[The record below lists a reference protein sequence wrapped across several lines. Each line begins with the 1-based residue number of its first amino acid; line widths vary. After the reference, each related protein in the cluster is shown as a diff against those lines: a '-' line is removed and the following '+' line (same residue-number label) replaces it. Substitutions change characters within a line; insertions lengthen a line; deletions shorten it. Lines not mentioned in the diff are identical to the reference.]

1 VCRDHGSLGLGYNK
15 HMPQLPAARDGET
28 LSIKGRDVAF
38 SFFPVRFRDR
48 GWTLSDTVFA
58 VSPWAVMQ
66 GEIDSRLD
74 GEAHEESTA
83 FLNQSRDF
91 YVTASERLSANPLL
105 FYYAFLNLGK
115 ALLRVRGLDASLD
128 HAHHG
133 LGVRNLSE
141 AGSTPEVAAV
151 RVRED
156 EDKVYVFPELFGLI
170 EDQRFR
176 NGHELPVDDLLSQVV
191 VGHRQWRDASDREE
205 RFIVV
210 TDAELMHDRS
220 TKSLWVRLF
229 IDPQDL
235 SRYEFSVQRVV
246 RDGRLAGL
254 FRHVQSPTPDRE
266 CLELIETAEY
276 PTDPADGLAPLVAR
290 ARPALW
296 RIASALP
303 GGAYRR
309 YYLHLT
315 PEGVERATQLSAL
328 WALWFYFGSVVRYR
342 PHSFDRM
349 IAGRYGAYLTEFV
362 AAQPEQLL
370 YLLASE
376 LCQREV
382 AKPAIA

>member
-1 VCRDHGSLGLGYNK
+1 
-15 HMPQLPAARDGET
+15 MPQLPAARDGEVLT
-28 LSIKGRDVAF
+28 IKGRDVAF
-38 SFFPVRFRDR
+38 SFFPVRFRAR

-66 GEIDSRLD
+66 GTVDARLD
-74 GEAHEESTA
+74 GEAHEEATA
-83 FLNQSRDF
+83 FLSQARDF

-115 ALLRVRGLDASLD
+115 ALLRVRGLEASLD

-133 LGVRNLSE
+133 LGVRNLSA
-141 AGSTPEVAAV
+141 AGSTPEAAAV
-151 RVRED
+151 RVRD
-156 EDKVYVFPELFGLI
+156 GKDKVHVFPELFGLI
-170 EDQRFR
+170 EDHRFAD
-176 NGHELPVDDLLSQVV
+176 GHELPVDDLLSQVV

-210 TDAELMHDRS
+210 TDTELMQDRTS
-220 TKSLWVRLF
+220 QALWVRLF

-235 SRYEFSVQRVV
+235 SRYELSVQRVV
-246 RDGRLAGL
+246 REGRLDGF
-254 FRHVQSPTPDRE
+254 FRHVRSPVPGRE
-266 CLELIETAEY
+266 CLELTQVAEY
-276 PTDPADGLAPLVAR
+276 STDPADGLAPLVAT

-315 PEGVERATQLSAL
+315 PAGLERATQLSAL

-349 IAGRYGAYLTEFV
+349 LAGRFGAYITEFV